1 MAIGKVASHNDL
13 GGYISHWLENTAG
26 ILLTFGE
33 VSQRLTTKPLLFKR
47 RGLGRIVNITGYSRL
62 FKP

>member
-13 GGYISHWLENTAG
+13 GGYISRWLENTVW

-33 VSQRLTTKPLLFKR
+33 VSRRLTTSPSFSNGGVWGGDFNIMIKR
-47 RGLGRIVNITGYSRL
+47 GI
-62 FKP
+62 